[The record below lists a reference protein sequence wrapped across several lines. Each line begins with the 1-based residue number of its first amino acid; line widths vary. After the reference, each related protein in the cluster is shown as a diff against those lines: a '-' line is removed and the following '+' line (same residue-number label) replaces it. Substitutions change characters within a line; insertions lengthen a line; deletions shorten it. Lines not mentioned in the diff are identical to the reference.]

1 MSLQVLTD
9 FVYELEHAAAITAI
23 VSTRIFY
30 RNPAD
35 EQTATNPYLVYTKT
49 MQRDMVRESYFFQI
63 AAFSDDLTE
72 LENLTNAII
81 EHFEDRRVM
90 GASSNEYFSI
100 SLVNVTDGREKL
112 KSGHWF
118 NIIMLE
124 VKGVT

>member
-9 FVYELEHAAAITAI
+9 FVYELENSAAIAAI

-35 EQTATNPYLVYTKT
+35 EQVATNPYLVYTKT

-124 VKGVT
+124 VKGCT